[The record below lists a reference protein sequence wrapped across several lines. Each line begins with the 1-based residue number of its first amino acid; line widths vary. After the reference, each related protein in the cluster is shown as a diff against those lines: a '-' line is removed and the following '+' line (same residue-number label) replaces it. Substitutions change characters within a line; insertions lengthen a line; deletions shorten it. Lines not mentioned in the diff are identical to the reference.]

1 MIRLLACTAY
11 LALALPAAAEPAKAP
26 PTRVMSYNIRIDVA
40 SDVPRWAERKV
51 PMVRQIAFLAPDI
64 MGVQEAQQTAVA
76 DLAAQLPDY
85 AHYGLGRDDG
95 KLGET
100 TTLFWRTDRYEA
112 LQKTTEWCSRTPR
125 TPGKDYDAAY
135 PRTITRVIL
144 RDKTTGRLLDVRNT
158 HFDHIGVIARE
169 KCAEQIEATPVWPQ
183 AAIVVLGDFNSGP
196 DSAPYRVLTD
206 DQGLKLADARTLA
219 KVDFGPR
226 GTFNGFDISK
236 SGEAI
241 DHIFVSRGAHII
253 RYGVLTDS
261 FDGKVISDHFP
272 VVADMNFAAHR

>member
-1 MIRLLACTAY
+1 MIRLTAC
-11 LALALPAAAEPAKAP
+11 LALLAFALPATAAP
-26 PTRVMSYNIRIDVA
+26 PVRVMSYNIRIDVPN
-40 SDVPRWAERKV
+40 DVPRWAERKG
-51 PMVRQIAFLAPDI
+51 PMISQIAFLAPDI
-64 MGVQEAQQTAVA
+64 LGVQEAQQTAVA
-76 DLAAQLPDY
+76 DLAAKLPGFT
-85 AHYGLGRDDG
+85 HYGLGRDDG

-100 TTLFWRTDRYEA
+100 TTVFWRTERFDV
-112 LQKTTEWCSRTPR
+112 LHKSTEWCSRTPQ

-144 RDKTTGRLLDVRNT
+144 REKVTGRRLDVRNT
-158 HFDHIGVIARE
+158 HFDHVGVVARE
-169 KCAEQIEATPVWPQ
+169 KCAEQIEATPVWPK
-183 AAIVVLGDFNSGP
+183 ADIVVLGDFNSGP

-206 DQGLKLADARTLA
+206 DRGLKLADARKLA

-226 GTFNGFDISK
+226 GTFNGFDINK

-241 DHIFVSRGAHII
+241 DHVFVSRGTEVI

-272 VVADMNFAAHR
+272 IVTDLILPTGR

>member
-11 LALALPAAAEPAKAP
+11 LALALPAAAEHAKAP

-158 HFDHIGVIARE
+158 HFDHVGVVARE

-183 AAIVVLGDFNSGP
+183 ADIVVLGDFNSGP

-206 DQGLKLADARTLA
+206 DRGLKLADARTLA

-226 GTFNGFDISK
+226 GTFNGFDIQK
-236 SGEAI
+236 SGDAI
-241 DHIFVSRGAHII
+241 DHIFVSRDTSVI

-272 VVADMNFAAHR
+272 VVADMNFATHR